1 MAKLTQLSGPAHTRI
16 LSVGA
21 ARGERDVPND
31 DVVGPI
37 DSSDE
42 WIRQRTGI
50 IQRRRASENVLAVDL
65 AVAAGEEAI
74 SKSGL
79 DRADIDGVII
89 STISNVA
96 ITPSMAALAAHRLG
110 LTPAAA
116 FDISAACAGYVY
128 GVGQA
133 DALVRSGA
141 CKNVLVIG
149 AEKMSDLVDPT
160 DRSISF
166 LLGDGAGAVVV
177 GPSDTTGIGPTVW
190 GSDGEKWDSIR
201 VTSTFQEY
209 RENPT
214 EVPWPTLRQDG
225 QTVFRWAV
233 WEMAKVARQ
242 TLEASGINPEDLAA
256 FIPHQA
262 NMRIIDEFAK
272 QLKLPESVVVA
283 RDIDMQGNTS
293 AASIPLAMHA
303 LLEDHPEL
311 SGKLAL
317 TIGFGA
323 GLVYGSQVVVLP

>member
-1 MAKLTQLSGPAHTRI
+1 MATLVQPTGPAHTRI

-21 ARGERDVPND
+21 ARGDLHVPND
-31 DVVGPI
+31 DLVGPI

-50 IQRRRASENVLAVDL
+50 IQRRRANEDLLAVDL
-65 AVAAGEEAI
+65 AVEAGEEAI
-74 SKSGL
+74 TKSGL
-79 DRADIDGVII
+79 TRADIDGVII

-96 ITPSMAALAAHRLG
+96 VTPSMAALAAHRLG

-128 GVGQA
+128 GVAQA
-133 DALVRSGA
+133 DALVRAGI

-149 AEKMSDLVDPT
+149 AEKLSDVVSPT

-166 LLGDGAGAVVV
+166 LLADGAGAVVV
-177 GPSDTTGIGPTVW
+177 GPSDTAGIGPTVW
-190 GSDGEKWDSIR
+190 GSDGEKWDTIGM
-201 VTSTFQEY
+201 TSTFNEY
-209 RENPT
+209 RNGAGD
-214 EVPWPTLRQDG
+214 VAWPTLRQDG
-225 QTVFRWAV
+225 QAVFRWAV

-242 TLEASGINPEDLAA
+242 TLEASGIEPSDLAA

-272 QLKLPESVVVA
+272 QLKLPETVAIA
-283 RDIDMQGNTS
+283 RDIEMQGNTS

-303 LLEDHPEL
+303 LLEEQPEL

-323 GLVYGSQVVVLP
+323 GVVYGSQVVVLP